1 MSILVYGR
9 DVFCHLC
16 YLPYTSTTWQT
27 ILKTLT
33 LFFRLVMRK
42 YVVCYNNNADDIV
55 LLAETAN
62 DLQVLLDVLHDWCC
76 TNDMNINS
84 MKSYIVHFRP
94 LSVPVTDVIFMCGDA
109 NLSIVNKYTY
119 LGIVLTEHLDYNVSA
134 KCVAESA
141 SRALGLLIAKCKVA
155 GGVPYNV
162 FY

>member
-55 LLAETAN
+55 LLAETIYKCYLTYYMTGA
-62 DLQVLLDVLHDWCC
+62 VL
-76 TNDMNINS
+76 MI
-84 MKSYIVHFRP
+84 
-94 LSVPVTDVIFMCGDA
+94 
-109 NLSIVNKYTY
+109 
-119 LGIVLTEHLDYNVSA
+119 
-134 KCVAESA
+134 
-141 SRALGLLIAKCKVA
+141 
-155 GGVPYNV
+155 
-162 FY
+162 